1 MAEAP
6 SDHRSVIFTPLGTGA
21 RTRAEGIPRAPRGL
35 DSEALRQGL
44 LTWEALT
51 NRREL
56 GAQRCRA

>member
-35 DSEALRQGL
+35 DSEAYVRG
-44 LTWEALT
+44 
-51 NRREL
+51 
-56 GAQRCRA
+56 C